1 MVSEDFA
8 AQRRTVDVH
17 IHLGG
22 GYRLVSE
29 HLLYGT
35 QVGSSLKQ
43 MCGKAVAQGVRAH
56 RFLYSS
62 QGT

>member
-1 MVSEDFA
+1 MVIEDFA

-22 GYRLVSE
+22 GYRLVPE

-35 QVGSSLKQ
+35 QVASSLKQ
-43 MCGKAVAQGVRAH
+43 MCGKAVAQGVRTH
-56 RFLYSS
+56 RFLYPS
-62 QGT
+62 

>member
-1 MVSEDFA
+1 MVIEDFA

-22 GYRLVSE
+22 GYRLVPE

-35 QVGSSLKQ
+35 QVGSALKQ
-43 MCGKAVAQGVRAH
+43 MRGKAVAQGVRTH
-56 RFLYSS
+56 RFLYPS
-62 QGT
+62 